1 MRVAGGSLGIPEL
14 TRCHAVMGQS
24 PDPRDDTLSQRCDG
38 ATVTARALSR
48 AAASTLSKGASEPP
62 DESVRSADERLSIL
76 ELTRCHAMVGQSPGR
91 RVDHLSGRR
100 DRYGASTERARRDE
114 SLKSDPRNGIAR
126 LRLGLVT
133 KPSTVIENMI
143 LK

>member
-1 MRVAGGSLGIPEL
+1 MRWWDSRLIHEPTAPAD
-14 TRCHAVMGQS
+14 AVVVKR
-24 PDPRDDTLSQRCDG
+24 PP
-38 ATVTARALSR
+38 RALSR
-48 AAASTLSKGASEPP
+48 RMRQYGEPLFEGASEPP

-100 DRYGASTERARRDE
+100 DRYGASTERARRRDE

-126 LRLGLVT
+126 LGRGLVT

>member
-1 MRVAGGSLGIPEL
+1 MRWWDSRLIHEPTAPAD
-14 TRCHAVMGQS
+14 AVVVKR
-24 PDPRDDTLSQRCDG
+24 PPRPSAL
-38 ATVTARALSR
+38 ATHGEPLCE
-48 AAASTLSKGASEPP
+48 GASEPP

>member
-1 MRVAGGSLGIPEL
+1 MRWWDSRLIHEPTAPAD
-14 TRCHAVMGQS
+14 AVVVKR
-24 PDPRDDTLSQRCDG
+24 PPRPS
-38 ATVTARALSR
+38 AL
-48 AAASTLSKGASEPP
+48 AAHGEPLFEGASEPP
-62 DESVRSADERLSIL
+62 DESERSADERLSIP

-100 DRYGASTERARRDE
+100 DRYGASTERARRRDE

-126 LRLGLVT
+126 LGRGLVT

>member
-1 MRVAGGSLGIPEL
+1 MRWWDSRLIHEPTAPAD
-14 TRCHAVMGQS
+14 AVVVKR
-24 PDPRDDTLSQRCDG
+24 PP
-38 ATVTARALSR
+38 RALSR
-48 AAASTLSKGASEPP
+48 RMRQYGEPLFEGASEPP
-62 DESVRSADERLSIL
+62 DESVRSADADERLSIL

>member
-1 MRVAGGSLGIPEL
+1 M
-14 TRCHAVMGQS
+14 
-24 PDPRDDTLSQRCDG
+24 
-38 ATVTARALSR
+38 
-48 AAASTLSKGASEPP
+48 
-62 DESVRSADERLSIL
+62 SIL
-76 ELTRCHAMVGQSPGR
+76 ELTRCHAVVGQSPGR

>member
-1 MRVAGGSLGIPEL
+1 
-14 TRCHAVMGQS
+14 MGHPFSVPLPCRTHGTFFRNVPKKQ
-24 PDPRDDTLSQRCDG
+24 
-38 ATVTARALSR
+38 AR
-48 AAASTLSKGASEPP
+48 E
-62 DESVRSADERLSIL
+62 SIL
-76 ELTRCHAMVGQSPGR
+76 VCRGTPL
-91 RVDHLSGRR
+91 
-100 DRYGASTERARRDE
+100 RYGASTERARRDE